1 MAILDAKALREQIK
15 NKLANI
21 YYFYGSDILA
31 VEDCTKKIIKTVGGL
46 EAITKLDGQNLDF
59 NQLADEV
66 ELCPMFAEYNCI
78 YIHDCNMDSLRESER
93 KLLMQIIKQIPEQ
106 TVLLFDVTGFD
117 IYGGK
122 TGKNK
127 KPTTQNK
134 KLIDYIA
141 KNKNGIVCCSEPKN
155 ISQLATE
162 IVAKV
167 KKQNCMIERNTAQL
181 LAVQCNCQTLLM
193 QQEVDKL
200 CAFVNGGMITE
211 QVIKDMVVPQLE
223 TTVYM
228 LTNAVLK
235 YKTADAMHAVKDLL
249 ALQMEMPYLMAIISN
264 SFIDMQRACSAR
276 QNNKT
281 VQDVMNDFDY
291 KFSFAVERSF
301 KDSMGESLEHIA
313 KCLNLLCDAQ
323 VKMYSGSVDER
334 VLFEKTVI
342 TMLQR

>member
-1 MAILDAKALREQIK
+1 MAILDAKGLREQIK
-15 NKLANI
+15 NKLANV

-31 VEDCTKKIIKTVGGL
+31 VEDCTKKVLKVIGGL
-46 EAITKLDGQNLDF
+46 EVVTKLDGRNLDF
-59 NQLADEV
+59 HQLADEI
-66 ELCPMFAEYNCI
+66 EFCPMFAEYNCI
-78 YIHDCNMDSLRESER
+78 YIHDCNMELLKESER
-93 KLLMQIIKQIPEQ
+93 KMLLQIVKQVPEQ
-106 TVLLFDVTGFD
+106 TVLVFDVTGFD

-127 KPTTQNK
+127 KPTAQNK

-141 KNKNGIVCCSEPKN
+141 KNGIVCCLESKN

-167 KKQNCMIERNTAQL
+167 KKQGCMIERNIAQL
-181 LAVQCNCQTLLM
+181 LAMQCNCQSLLI
-193 QQEVDKL
+193 QQEIDKL
-200 CAFVNGGMITE
+200 CAFVNGGLITE
-211 QVIKDMVVPQLE
+211 QIIKDMVVPQLE

-235 YKTADAMHAVKDLL
+235 YKTAEAIHAVKDLL

-276 QNNKT
+276 QNGKT
-281 VQDVMNDFDY
+281 VQDVMHDFGY
-291 KFSFAVERSF
+291 QFSFAVERSF
-301 KDSMGESLEHIA
+301 RDSMGESLEHIA
-313 KCLNLLCDAQ
+313 KCLNLLCHAQ
-323 VKMYSGSVDER
+323 AKMYSGAVDDR

-342 TMLQR
+342 AMLER